1 MTMDKPTSD
10 DLERD
15 ALLRALATDSNGL
28 VHPERAQRVQDEL
41 KEMAERS
48 ALDDAALERVRQRV
62 LAASRNPGGSES
74 SQPWWARWF
83 GGQPLR
89 FAALASVVIALGAG
103 VLWLQTSDP
112 VLEVTDGKGAV
123 QRVSITDYDATT
135 PGVVAELLTIG
146 LAPAVERSPE
156 TIRVQVL
163 LPDPLP
169 ANVVAWAARWGLKV
183 QAGQTLKF
191 EARRRGG

>member
-10 DLERD
+10 GLERD
-15 ALLRALATDSNGL
+15 ALLRALATDSNG
-28 VHPERAQRVQDEL
+28 VVDPARAQRIEEGL

-62 LAASRNPGGSES
+62 LAAARNPGGSES

-89 FAALASVVIALGAG
+89 FALASLIIALGAG
-103 VLWLQTSDP
+103 VLLLQTSDP

-123 QRVSITDYDATT
+123 QRVSITDYDATA
-135 PGVVAELLTIG
+135 PGVVAELQALG
-146 LAPAVERSPE
+146 LAPVVERSPE

-163 LPDPLP
+163 VPDPLP